1 MGVIT
6 GDARS
11 LDHGSCVDCA
21 GCIALRLLELQ
32 RKLGP
37 SVTSNS
43 WAFAG
48 LVRSHKGVA
57 WGYLGLRWIEPRLN
71 SSLQVPPT
79 TGNHPSS

>member
-6 GDARS
+6 RDARS
-11 LDHGSCVDCA
+11 LDHGSYVDCA

-48 LVRSHKGVA
+48 LVRTHKEVA
-57 WGYLGLRWIEPRLN
+57 WGYLGCRWIEPTLN
-71 SSLQVPPT
+71 SSLQVPLT
-79 TGNHPSS
+79 SGKHPSS